1 MLINFKSLL
10 PTAYVASIYDYD
22 LSAAYARGK
31 RLILFDIDNTLVPHG
46 APADGRTEAFFRM
59 LKESGFRT
67 CLISNNNEKRVR
79 PFAERVGAEFTCKA
93 GKPLRKGY
101 TAAMAAME
109 TKKEETLFIGDQIL
123 TDVLGANNAGI
134 RSFLVRPVAPETDPF
149 QVRLKRIL
157 ERPVLFFFRRKTGNT
172 SKNR

>member
-1 MLINFKSLL
+1 MRLYPEEIFDSVEDV
-10 PTAYVASIYDYD
+10 P
-22 LSAAYARGK
+22 YAREYG
-31 RLILFDIDNTLVPHG
+31 RGVRGIIFDIDNTLVPHG
-46 APADGRTEAFFRM
+46 APADDRAEAFFRM

-79 PFAERVGAEFTCKA
+79 PFAERVGAVFTCKA

-101 TAAMAAME
+101 LAAMAAME

-157 ERPVLFFFRRKTGNT
+157 ERPVLFFFRRKTGKT